1 MVSFLCSYNFF
12 HSQSMTNIFTLLHII
27 FPYMSCYQFHMIF
40 CFLYIE
46 INMNNFRIH
55 FHSFYIHDIH
65 HDWLYYI
72 SKLDC
77 LGKYSNHSIRHKR
90 IRIFLKNPSLVI
102 GRLYGKKWCNSIIYK
117 KLCYCWSFI
126 SGICNK
132 CFYSNIF
139 NFII

>member
-1 MVSFLCSYNFF
+1 MVSFLCSYNFSF
-12 HSQSMTNIFTLLHII
+12 PKNDEHLHIAPYN
-27 FPYMSCYQFHMIF
+27 FPIYVVLSVSHDF

-72 SKLDC
+72 SRLDY

-90 IRIFLKNPSLVI
+90 IRIFKESLFGHWTLV
-102 GRLYGKKWCNSIIYK
+102 RKKWCNSIIYK